1 MRLEILADVYVTD
14 LCRGS
19 GDYTFVTFRSLR
31 KSKGFDLVLRANEF
45 CFFLLFFFLMIFMCK
60 KLLYLILFF
69 FFYNNL
75 SNDIVKF

>member
-45 CFFLLFFFLMIFMCK
+45 CFFFLFFDDHI
-60 KLLYLILFF
+60 Y
-69 FFYNNL
+69 
-75 SNDIVKF
+75 V

>member
-31 KSKGFDLVLRANEF
+31 KSKGFDLILRANEF
-45 CFFLLFFFLMIFMCK
+45 CFFFLFFDDHI
-60 KLLYLILFF
+60 Y
-69 FFYNNL
+69 
-75 SNDIVKF
+75 V